1 MPEGVEVRLTA
12 EEVSKYICNN
22 QLVSIEILSG
32 RYKRHGNPQGF
43 GEISSQ
49 LPLTINKVCN
59 KGKGIFFHFDK
70 DWFMYNTL
78 GMTGQWT
85 TTFQKHCNVKFVVQE
100 PFPSLET
107 FTIYFRDIRNFGT
120 LKFIQGKDKLEL
132 LENRL
137 GPDMMDESTDFNVFT
152 NRVRKYNHK
161 NITQV
166 LMTQSVVSGIGNYIK
181 AEALYRAKISP
192 HRLVKEISD
201 ESLLLLFHSVKDIM
215 NESYQLQGN
224 TFNTYR
230 NFQSGGGNF
239 SSMLRVYRQDVDSNG
254 YEVVKEKTLD
264 GRTTHWV
271 KEIQL

>member
-1 MPEGVEVRLTA
+1 M
-12 EEVSKYICNN
+12 N
-22 QLVSIEILSG
+22 
-32 RYKRHGNPQGF
+32 
-43 GEISSQ
+43 
-49 LPLTINKVCN
+49 
-59 KGKGIFFHFDK
+59 
-70 DWFMYNTL
+70 
-78 GMTGQWT
+78 
-85 TTFQKHCNVKFVVQE
+85 
-100 PFPSLET
+100 
-107 FTIYFRDIRNFGT
+107 
-120 LKFIQGKDKLEL
+120 
-132 LENRL
+132 
-137 GPDMMDESTDFNVFT
+137 
-152 NRVRKYNHK
+152 
-161 NITQV
+161 
-166 LMTQSVVSGIGNYIK
+166 QSVVSGIGNYIK

-201 ESLLLLFHSVKDIM
+201 ESLLLLFNSVKDIM